1 MNHTPDQWQQF
12 VKKGQQL
19 TPAGAS
25 PFSPSTPGDAT
36 CAADITSYYDGAARI
51 ARALNI
57 SESTISRWGAKGRQV
72 PISWALLFEY
82 VSGGALRVDFASI
95 RKRYGPFL
103 PSEYKNA
110 RICGLSYFT
119 PRS

>member
-19 TPAGAS
+19 TPAGAR

-103 PSEYKNA
+103 PSEY
-110 RICGLSYFT
+110 R
-119 PRS
+119 